1 MNENDDYLQIAK
13 MIGFASQEQFTAT
26 GRAKIYENIIRHAL
40 TAETNGIQFTV
51 TPRDTEKHKWDFS
64 SADVGKTVTLA
75 TAEEYRDFLETLGDK
90 KEEILNYIAQ
100 RLENYEA
107 IKEDVRRLLNNITE
121 LDETTDHPAHIAQ
134 NVFNISI
141 GGEEYVL
148 RYRPAPGDVAVYL
161 IGSSFIEGVENFEQI
176 VAASVEDGVTIAKKI
191 PGTQLSYLT
200 PEIAASITNEQLN
213 QCFDNLLIA
222 WEKGLPM
229 ETKAKNMMYDP
240 DAGFGFIDF
249 NSTFTHVGNKEKR
262 ARKTDKELL
271 DYYVQSTFFIIIN
284 CATPKDDWK
293 PKTRQTIANNITAYT
308 AKRDM
313 IKRLIPIVTSKL
325 AGKDAALAELLE
337 AANDNINFYEEK
349 IRDHTSEEWVKQTL
363 AKNNES
369 EQPNIWQNG
378 LEVT

>member
-1 MNENDDYLQIAK
+1 MNENDDYQQIAR
-13 MIGFASQEQFTAT
+13 MIGFASQEQFTVT

-40 TAETNGIQFTV
+40 TAGTDGIQFAV

-64 SADVGKTVTLA
+64 KADIGKIITLA
-75 TAEEYRDFLETLGDK
+75 TAEEYQNFLETLGDK

-100 RLENYEA
+100 RLKNYEA
-107 IKEDVRRLLNNITE
+107 IKEDVRSLLHNITQ

-148 RYRPAPGDVAVYL
+148 RYRPAPGDVAMYL

-176 VAASVEDGVTIAKKI
+176 VAASVEDSVTIAKKI
-191 PGTQLSYLT
+191 PGIQLSYLT
-200 PEIAASITNEQLN
+200 PEVAASITDEQLN
-213 QCFDNLLIA
+213 RCFDDLLIA
-222 WEKGLPM
+222 WKKSLPM
-229 ETKAKNMMYDP
+229 ETKAKNIMYDP
-240 DAGFGFIDF
+240 NAGFGFIDF
-249 NSTFTHVGNKEKR
+249 NNTFTHVGNKEKQT
-262 ARKTDKELL
+262 RKTDRELL
-271 DYYVQSTFFIIIN
+271 DYYIQSVFFIIIN

-293 PKTRQTIANNITAYT
+293 PKTRQAIADNITAYT

-325 AGKDAALAELLE
+325 ASKDAVLAELLD

-349 IRDHTSEEWVKQTL
+349 IRNHTSEEWVQQTL
-363 AKNNES
+363 AKNNEP
-369 EQPNIWQNG
+369 ELPNVWENG
-378 LEVT
+378 LEVS